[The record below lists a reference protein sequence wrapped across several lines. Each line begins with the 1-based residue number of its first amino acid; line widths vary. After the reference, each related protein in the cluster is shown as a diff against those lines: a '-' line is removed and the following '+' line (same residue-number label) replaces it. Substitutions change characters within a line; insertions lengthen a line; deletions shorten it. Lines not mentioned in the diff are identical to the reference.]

1 MQEHLEKDKDKQDKL
16 GLIMEDERAVRKR
29 LELTDDKLK
38 KAEKDLQDSLRK
50 QRDLEENMD
59 ALRSQLIE
67 CQERYK
73 RCNE

>member
-59 ALRSQLIE
+59 ALRSQLAE
-67 CQERYK
+67 SQERYK